1 MKNIIFNF
9 KKFISNKNT
18 VTILGVFLG
27 ILVIYFGYN
36 FRVQQ
41 AIKPVRVPYALV
53 TIQPRQ
59 RITEDMIGYASIPP
73 GMIMGNAVIDSGFV
87 LDKYANYNTVIPEG
101 SLFYTDA
108 LITAAELPDSA
119 FIDIP
124 EGHVPFSLPVNVAST
139 YGNSIF
145 PGNYIN
151 IYFKGFNE
159 EGKVMVGKLLENI
172 KVLAVKDSSGKHVF
186 ENTEEERSSSYII
199 FALPENLHLLLR
211 KAYYLSGDRD
221 IEAELI
227 PVPNTEIYTGEVG
240 VINVANQ
247 YLQTYVEVNT
257 GFVPVDELPD
267 LEEIVPDLTE
277 EEEEEEETENIE

>member
-124 EGHVPFSLPVNVAST
+124 EGHVPFSLPVDVAST

-277 EEEEEEETENIE
+277 DETENIE

>member
-124 EGHVPFSLPVNVAST
+124 EGHVPFSLPVDVAST

-277 EEEEEEETENIE
+277 DETEIIE

>member
-124 EGHVPFSLPVNVAST
+124 EGHVPFSLPVDVAST

-257 GFVPVDELPD
+257 GYVPVDELPD

-277 EEEEEEETENIE
+277 DETEIIE

>member
-124 EGHVPFSLPVNVAST
+124 EGHVPFSLPVDVAST

-257 GFVPVDELPD
+257 GYVPVDELPD

-277 EEEEEEETENIE
+277 DETENIE